1 MYPNRRPFRSSTSG
15 FLKII
20 YMGTN
25 HNNDDDVKANKIIK
39 EFESQCLDDKH
50 LCICI
55 ISLIA
60 LS

>member
-1 MYPNRRPFRSSTSG
+1 
-15 FLKII
+15 
-20 YMGTN
+20 MGTN